1 MNYPEKI
8 NLPGFHPQSVHR
20 LFSPKVLSPYIM
32 PQKNLDNH
40 HPYLH
45 AETAKHCSRKAV
57 LQPSFPFPAEFF
69 YSSSSSSLL
78 SFSFPSMPRSWISF
92 VMCLPY
98 SIDVSILN
106 NTSGTC
112 LSLICFPISL
122 LINPLALLNA
132 ASTSSFSS
140 SEASLLLV
148 NPSTLTYAVA

>member
-8 NLPGFHPQSVHR
+8 NLPGFHPQSIHR
-20 LFSPKVLSPYIM
+20 LFFLNFLSPCIM
-32 PQKNLDNH
+32 PQKNLDNR

-45 AETAKHCSRKAV
+45 AETAKHCSPKAV
-57 LQPSFPFPAEFF
+57 LQPSFPFPAEFH
-69 YSSSSSSLL
+69 YSSSLSSS
-78 SFSFPSMPRSWISF
+78 SFPSMPRSWISF
-92 VMCLPY
+92 VICLPY

-122 LINPLALLNA
+122 LIKPLALLNA